1 MTLRITVRDADS
13 GNKIEMDLEL
23 ENTVEETIESAASYW
38 EKDAGAYVLRFGKKL
53 LRGQMTVEEIK
64 LDDGAYL
71 ELIPDPEGGS
81 KCLAFL

>member
-1 MTLRITVRDADS
+1 MTVRITVRDADS
-13 GNKIEMDLEL
+13 GNKIKMDLEL

-53 LRGQMTVEEIK
+53 LRGRMTVEDIE
-64 LDDGAYL
+64 LTEGAFL

-81 KCLAFL
+81 E

>member
-1 MTLRITVRDADS
+1 MSIRITVRDADS
-13 GNKIEMDLEL
+13 GNKIDMDLEP

-53 LRGQMTVEEIK
+53 LRGQMTVEDIDFSE
-64 LDDGAYL
+64 GAFF

-81 KCLAFL
+81 